1 MKKILIV
8 GAGGQIG
15 SELTTHLRGI
25 YGQHNVIA
33 ADIHGDREDN
43 DFVHLDALDAPAMAR
58 VVAEHKIDAIY
69 NLVALLSAKG
79 EAMPQKAWQVN
90 MGALL
95 NALEVARE
103 YNCAL
108 FTPSS
113 IGAFG
118 PDAPKDNTP
127 QDTPMHPNTI
137 YGVCKVS
144 GELLSDYYYHRF
156 GVDTRSVRLPG
167 VISSQALPGGGT
179 TDYAVEIF
187 YAALKG
193 KKFICPIPE
202 GRFMDMI
209 YMPDVLTAF
218 TQLMEADPAKLR
230 HRNAFNV
237 ASMSFS
243 PEIIYGA
250 IKRHIP
256 DLEMVYEVDPM
267 KDAIS
272 AGWPNLMDDTCA
284 RKEWGWLPKWGL
296 EEMTADMLEQLG
308 KRLGRNQ

>member
-1 MKKILIV
+1 MKKILII

-33 ADIHGDREDN
+33 ADIHGHRDDN

-58 VVAEHKIDAIY
+58 VVEENKIDTIY

-79 EAMPQKAWQVN
+79 EANPQKAWQVN
-90 MGALL
+90 MGALI

-103 YNCAL
+103 YGCGV

-118 PDAPKDNTP
+118 PDAPKQNTP
-127 QDTPMHPNTI
+127 QDTPMHPQTI

-167 VISSQALPGGGT
+167 VISSEALPGGGT

-193 KKFICPIPE
+193 EHFVCPVPHD
-202 GRFMDMI
+202 RFMDMI
-209 YMPDVLTAF
+209 YMPDVLDAF
-218 TQLMEADPAKLR
+218 TQLMEADSTRLV

-243 PEIIYGA
+243 PEIIYGE
-250 IKRHIP
+250 IKKHLP
-256 DLEMVYEVDPM
+256 AFEMSYEIDPV
-267 KDAIS
+267 KDGIS
-272 AGWPNLMDDTCA
+272 AGWPDKMDDSAA
-284 RKEWGWLPKWGL
+284 RAEWDWDPKWNLPG
-296 EEMTADMLEQLG
+296 MTVDMLAKLG
-308 KRLGRNQ
+308 KRLRGE